1 MPLEQ
6 RVGGPAQGPVVR
18 LRVEDAVA
26 EPDVLI
32 VHDGR
37 QIRDFFRDVL
47 QEARL
52 RLHAGARR
60 GRGGR
65 EFRPSRPPLVITQ
78 LRLLPDWGDEALGI
92 ALLKWFRRGNPDV
105 AVIVASGAVVNES
118 EVLRTLAQ
126 RRT

>member
-47 QEARL
+47 QEAGYDCTLARDAEEAVASSG
-52 RLHAGARR
+52 RRARR
-60 GRGGR
+60 SSPR
-65 EFRPSRPPLVITQ
+65 S
-78 LRLLPDWGDEALGI
+78 
-92 ALLKWFRRGNPDV
+92 
-105 AVIVASGAVVNES
+105 
-118 EVLRTLAQ
+118 
-126 RRT
+126 